1 MPLSTIQTLFVEAT
15 GRQDLDNTSGTG
27 AKFYLNAAQRWL
39 DGQYENPK
47 SQARHSVPVAAGQY
61 VVHVPFLR
69 IVHAASLV
77 NVDGRT
83 PLTFVGYEELRGQY
97 SALFSSQETN
107 VENIAGEAFRGTPC
121 FYTVVNNSLSPYSR
135 SGNFPSLVRGREG
148 ILPGDDFIY
157 KSILIL
163 TPTDAVTSLD
173 LEGLFYQPELTIP
186 GDRSYWT
193 EVRPEVLVMAAAMI
207 HEGFLRNSEGVKD
220 MKNQTDM
227 LMFGTQADVAE
238 VDGPLGY
245 VMEG

>member
-1 MPLSTIQTLFVEAT
+1 MPLSTVQTLFVEAT

-47 SQARHSVPVAAGQY
+47 SQARHSVPMAAGQY

-69 IVHAASLV
+69 VVHAASLT
-77 NVDGRT
+77 NTSGRT
-83 PLTFVGYEELRGQY
+83 PLSFVGYEELRGQY
-97 SALFSSQETN
+97 SALLTSQETN
-107 VENIAGEAFRGTPC
+107 EENIAPESLRGTAG
-121 FYTVVNNSLSPYSR
+121 FYTVVTNSLSPYSR
-135 SGNFPSLVRGREG
+135 EGNFPSLVRGREG

-157 KSILIL
+157 KSILVL
-163 TPTDAVTSLD
+163 GPTSVATSLD
-173 LEGLFYQPELTIP
+173 LEGLFYQPELTLP

-220 MKNQTDM
+220 MKNQTDT
-227 LMFGTQADVAE
+227 LMFGTQADIAE